1 MEDPAVGESPQ
12 ADALET
18 LVSSIA
24 STLPV
29 SKIYPLSRRIETIRM
44 LKSSSV
50 IRMAVLLVFD
60 RPTTSAVVP
69 RQTGDRHAERT
80 SFFCSG
86 SLPAVMQLVLWY
98 QDRLATG
105 RLKEQV
111 SFAACPSQSAPQI

>member
-1 MEDPAVGESPQ
+1 MDPAVGASPQ

-80 SFFCSG
+80 RFFCSG
-86 SLPAVMQLVLWY
+86 SLPVC
-98 QDRLATG
+98 DRRSEAT
-105 RLKEQV
+105 
-111 SFAACPSQSAPQI
+111 SFRYRWHDIVPFVEERWSVEGEARKM